1 MLLLY
6 FLICI
11 IVSGANYA
19 FSQNPEDRYYDDGWC
34 VLVSIVAGVF
44 WPLTIGIIV
53 AKYLKVYREKK
64 EDERE

>member
-1 MLLLY
+1 VILLLY

-34 VLVSIVAGVF
+34 VLESVVTGIF
-44 WPLTIGIIV
+44 WQ
-53 AKYLKVYREKK
+53 RNM
-64 EDERE
+64 